1 MLKFN
6 KQIIRLQ
13 ELWWQQRWWQQQWWQ
28 QQWWQQQ
35 LPQPGPESTI
45 GILIVIW
52 KPYLEEAVDLSPD
65 AILTG
70 ALERVLEALVGGN
83 LGACL
88 LQVSHVSLGDVAGT
102 P

>member
-1 MLKFN
+1 MLAMVGEVG
-6 KQIIRLQ
+6 
-13 ELWWQQRWWQQQWWQ
+13 ELAELFQWKHDTGC
-28 QQWWQQQ
+28 
-35 LPQPGPESTI
+35 QPGLESASW
-45 GILIVIW
+45 ILTVILNS
-52 KPYLEEAVDLSPD
+52 YLEEAVDLSPD